1 MLVSM
6 RALVIGDSGQDG
18 QLLSAQ
24 LKSDGYEVLGI
35 SRSRTLVNGVAQEPV
50 DFINPISCHEFLS
63 LYHPEVVF
71 HVAAIH
77 GASHSQ
83 DAVISLQSKEM
94 YECHVAITRNV
105 LTWIEAIS
113 NMTKFHIALS
123 SQMYSAEYPNFYVD
137 EFTQTN
143 PQNFYGETKV
153 EAWDLVKFF
162 RNEFGLNAS
171 ASILFNHASSLSRS
185 DFVLSYLARQ
195 FFDVIT
201 SGKGSIDL
209 RNPFTCVDISSA
221 HEICDAMTSNVK
233 VAPSED
239 FVLASGINRSLNEIV
254 QKTLPRFNLQESCLS
269 WNPYLHLT
277 QFPERNYLT
286 AVPVKARNMLKWS
299 TTLTPTDILENMILD
314 ELKKMNR

>member
-1 MLVSM
+1 MW
-6 RALVIGDSGQDG
+6 ALVIGDSGQDG
-18 QLLSAQ
+18 QILSSQ
-24 LKSDGYEVLGI
+24 LKSDGFEVLGI
-35 SRSRTLVNGVAQEPV
+35 SRSRTLVNGKAQKPV
-50 DFINPISCHEFLS
+50 DFINPILCHEFLS
-63 LYHPEVVF
+63 HYHPEVVF
-71 HVAAIH
+71 HVAAVH
-77 GASHSQ
+77 GASNSQ
-83 DAVISLQSKEM
+83 DSVISLQSREM

-105 LTWIEAIS
+105 LTWIEASSKI
-113 NMTKFHIALS
+113 TKFHIALS
-123 SQMYSAEYPNFYVD
+123 SQMYSAEYPNFHVD

-201 SGKGSIDL
+201 SGKGNIDL

-221 HEICDAMTSNVK
+221 HEICDAMISNAK

-239 FVLASGINRSLNEIV
+239 FVLASGINRNLNEIV
-254 QKTLPRFNLQESCLS
+254 QETLPRFNLQDSCLS

-277 QFPERNYLT
+277 QYPESNYLS
-286 AVPVKARNMLKWS
+286 AVPAKARNLLKWS
-299 TTLTPTDILENMILD
+299 ATLSPTDILENMILD
-314 ELKKMNR
+314 ELKKMNK